1 MEQANL
7 SQESQQTLIAMR
19 EKNKELKKEY
29 EERQKVIEKEKQGK
43 ATYDA
48 TLSSL
53 QKQRIAI
60 DQGAEA
66 ARRYELAQ
74 QGMTKAMIDNVV
86 AQEKRNAADEKAQ
99 QKAEDAKQ
107 IVADEKEA
115 MRLRRI
121 EIEKGAEA
129 AKEAALIARGVSE
142 EQAKAIVA
150 ESKRLDMMEARK
162 QAAGE
167 VAGPIAARESRML
180 SGRSAAV
187 ENMSKAQ
194 LDALVA
200 IENAILDQT
209 KNNRVR
215 LVQVN
220 K

>member
-7 SQESQQTLIAMR
+7 SQESQQTLIAFR

-29 EERQKVIEKEKQGK
+29 DERQKVIEREKQSK
-43 ATYDA
+43 ATYDS

-86 AQEKRNAADEKAQ
+86 AQEKRNAVDEKAK
-99 QKAEDAKQ
+99 QKAEGAKQ

-121 EIEKGAEA
+121 EIEKGAQA
-129 AKEAALIARGVSE
+129 AKEAALIAKGVPE
-142 EQAKAIVA
+142 EQAKALA
-150 ESKRLDMMEARK
+150 NESKMLDAMEARK
-162 QAAGE
+162 QALNE
-167 VAGPIAARESRML
+167 SAGPIAARESRTL
-180 SGRSAAV
+180 SGRGAAA

-200 IENAILDQT
+200 IQNAILDQT
-209 KNNRVR
+209 KNNKVR

-220 K
+220 R